1 MSSFSI
7 SAMNCHYRFYTL
19 ESFFKYISEIGIEY
33 AEIWTSPQHFFVD
46 YSQNDDIN
54 ILKHLSNIYNVK
66 IHCICPEQ
74 TNPKPHN
81 IASMNPNII
90 ERTLKYYKRIIDIA
104 YEVGADKIVTTSG
117 WGFLD
122 KDKEDT
128 WKYSIEMQ
136 RKICEYAYRK
146 KIKVCMEALQPVET
160 NLVNTTKDLRKYLND
175 VNHENLYICID
186 LCAMAK
192 AGENISDYFN
202 TFGEKIA
209 HVHFVDG
216 NPTGHLAIG
225 DGNRNYLEDVKLLG
239 DNKYTEYISLE
250 IASNR
255 YYEKPFIA
263 DEKSL
268 KNIRRVK

>member
-1 MSSFSI
+1 MIFNI

-19 ESFFKYISEIGIEY
+19 ESFFRYISKIGFKY

-54 ILKHLSNIYNVK
+54 ILKELSNKYNIK

-104 YEVGADKIVTTSG
+104 YGVGADKIVTTSG
-117 WGFLD
+117 WGFFD

-128 WKYSIEMQ
+128 WKYSVEMQ
-136 RKICEYAYRK
+136 RKICKYAYNK
-146 KIKVCMEALQPVET
+146 NIKVCVEALQPIET
-160 NLVNTTKDLRKYLND
+160 NLVNNTKDLKKYLKD
-175 VNHENLYICID
+175 VNHCNLYICID
-186 LCAMAK
+186 IGAMAK

-225 DGNRNYLEDVKLLG
+225 DGNRNYLEDVKLLE